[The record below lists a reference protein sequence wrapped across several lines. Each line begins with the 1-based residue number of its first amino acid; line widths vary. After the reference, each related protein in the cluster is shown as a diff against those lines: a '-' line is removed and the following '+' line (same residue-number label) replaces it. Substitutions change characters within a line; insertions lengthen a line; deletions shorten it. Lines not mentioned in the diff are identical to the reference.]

1 MVIIIVTHCYCLSQA
16 LLVTQLNGLLQAPY
30 TATFVPLHITIIVL
44 IVTAFIKHRGNPL
57 WFGIRKNF
65 LDFVLGTCPFL
76 QEYANISVQKRG
88 LDEEAVADE
97 EDGDDEA
104 RLESKKSWRTKDKL
118 ALIKDDM
125 VDDLIYPYEDL
136 MVPD

>member
-1 MVIIIVTHCYCLSQA
+1 MFSSQA

-30 TATFVPLHITIIVL
+30 AATFIPLHITIIVL
-44 IVTAFIKHRGNPL
+44 IMTAFIKHRGNLL

-65 LDFVLGTCPFL
+65 LDFVLDTCPFL

-88 LDEEAVADE
+88 LDEETVPDDE
-97 EDGDDEA
+97 EEEEDKT

-118 ALIKDDM
+118 ALIKDDTA
-125 VDDLIYPYEDL
+125 DDSIYPYEDL

>member
-1 MVIIIVTHCYCLSQA
+1 M
-16 LLVTQLNGLLQAPY
+16 
-30 TATFVPLHITIIVL
+30 
-44 IVTAFIKHRGNPL
+44 TAFIKHRGNLL

-65 LDFVLGTCPFL
+65 LDFVLDICPFL

-88 LDEEAVADE
+88 LDEEALTDGE
-97 EDGDDEA
+97 DDGDGA

-118 ALIKDDM
+118 ELIKDDTI
-125 VDDLIYPYEDL
+125 DDSIYPYEDL